1 MIKDDLIFDWKPS
14 ESHGGRYLLAAF
26 LVILLFV
33 GVSGLIRV
41 KVTSDFTEI
50 GKSAS
55 VIQLRDDETGR
66 RWFLEA
72 EEAGPFPGG
81 ISRQAGDFLDLA
93 EGAGNSFVAVEWG
106 GYESTP
112 LPFLEA
118 EKPAREEIA
127 QKGLRVL
134 PYRSPSKPDADVTDS
149 PVAVIRRVP
158 TLVPF
163 DSSSAEA
170 IPKILPPFNVA
181 LAEDVNP
188 ANWRFAIS
196 CRADGSVDQCLTLSG
211 EYGESL
217 AAMTHWLRSV
227 RFNTGNEER
236 WIALRVEF
244 VNQMSDG
251 P

>member
-14 ESHGGRYLLAAF
+14 ESHGGRYLLAAC
-26 LVILLFV
+26 LVVLLFV
-33 GVSGLIRV
+33 AVSGAIRV
-41 KVTSDFTEI
+41 TVTSDFTEI

-55 VIQLRDDETGR
+55 VIQLGNDETGR

-81 ISRQAGDFLDLA
+81 IAGLAGDFPGLA
-93 EGAGNSFVAVEWG
+93 EGAGKSFVAVEWG

-112 LPFLEA
+112 LDFTMA

-127 QKGLRVL
+127 RKGLRVL
-134 PYRSPSKPDADVTDS
+134 PDRSPSKPDADATGS
-149 PVAVIRRVP
+149 PVATIRRIP

-170 IPKILPPFNVA
+170 IPETLPPFDVV
-181 LAEDVNP
+181 LAEGVNP

-211 EYGESL
+211 EYGEGL
-217 AAMTHWLRSV
+217 AAMTNWLRSV
-227 RFNTGNEER
+227 RFNTGDEER

-244 VNQMSDG
+244 VNQVADG